1 MISLILFINKM
12 KLYLISLILFS
23 TVLSIKVP
31 RPIRI
36 PTRPPITPI
45 KVPKP
50 RFNLYQY
57 ANAIEKI
64 TVNKALQIQTTEQN
78 YIEEVSKLNVPAK
91 VKEWVKKLNNA
102 LKKNSES
109 NIELVYNQTIGGY
122 ARAELYY
129 FRKDTNGYTFKYGT
143 ADVVLGPLKP
153 YKERKCNRSP
163 PRNRLRCWDQTVLP
177 TYDQNSF
184 KNYVIIRIRSA
195 IQSKIYN
202 S

>member
-1 MISLILFINKM
+1 MISLILIINKM

-23 TVLSIKVP
+23 TVLSTKIGPTPTKYRPPRIP
-31 RPIRI
+31 RP
-36 PTRPPITPI
+36 
-45 KVPKP
+45 P
-50 RFNLYQY
+50 RRFYPHKY
-57 ANAIEKI
+57 ESAIQKI

-153 YKERKCNRSP
+153 YKERRCNG
-163 PRNRLRCWDQTVLP
+163 PRHIKPGCYYRTVIP

>member
-1 MISLILFINKM
+1 MISLILIINKM

-23 TVLSIKVP
+23 TVLSTKIGP
-31 RPIRI
+31 RPGFRPGFRPYRPIRFY
-36 PTRPPITPI
+36 PH
-45 KVPKP
+45 K
-50 RFNLYQY
+50 Y
-57 ANAIEKI
+57 ASAIEKI

-109 NIELVYNQTIGGY
+109 NVELVYNQTIGGY

-153 YKERKCNRSP
+153 YKRRRCTFSP
-163 PRNRLRCWDQTVLP
+163 RRCYYETLKPV
-177 TYDQNSF
+177 YDKNNF

-202 S
+202 AY

>member
-1 MISLILFINKM
+1 MISLILIINKM

-23 TVLSIKVP
+23 TVLSTKIGRRPPYRPLKP
-31 RPIRI
+31 PPIRFY
-36 PTRPPITPI
+36 PH
-45 KVPKP
+45 K
-50 RFNLYQY
+50 Y
-57 ANAIEKI
+57 ASAIQKI

-109 NIELVYNQTIGGY
+109 NIELVYNKTIGGY

-143 ADVVLGPLKP
+143 ADVILGPLKP
-153 YKERKCNRSP
+153 YRERRCYRVPRVNARLPPLLKCYYE
-163 PRNRLRCWDQTVLP
+163 TVNP
-177 TYDQNSF
+177 VYDQNNF
-184 KNYVIIRIRSA
+184 KNYVISRIRSA

-202 S
+202 A

>member
-1 MISLILFINKM
+1 M
-12 KLYLISLILFS
+12 KLYLISLILLS
-23 TVLSIKVP
+23 TVLSTKIGP
-31 RPIRI
+31 RPGF
-36 PTRPPITPI
+36 RPGFRPYR
-45 KVPKP
+45 P
-50 RFNLYQY
+50 RRFYPHQY
-57 ANAIEKI
+57 ESAIEKI

-109 NIELVYNQTIGGY
+109 NVELVYNQTIGGY

-153 YKERKCNRSP
+153 YKERKCKRFQPKNRFK
-163 PRNRLRCWDQTVLP
+163 CWDQTVIP

-184 KNYVIIRIRSA
+184 KNYVISRIRSA
-195 IQSKIYN
+195 IQSKIY
-202 S
+202 SS

>member
-12 KLYLISLILFS
+12 KLYLISLILLS
-23 TVLSIKVP
+23 TVLSTKIGPTPTRYRPPRIP
-31 RPIRI
+31 RP
-36 PTRPPITPI
+36 
-45 KVPKP
+45 P
-50 RFNLYQY
+50 RRFYPHQY
-57 ANAIEKI
+57 ESAIVNI

-143 ADVVLGPLKP
+143 ADVILGPLKP
-153 YKERKCNRSP
+153 YRERRCSYLPVRP
-163 PRNRLRCWDQTVLP
+163 PRRRCYYVTINPV
-177 TYDQNSF
+177 YDKNHF
-184 KNYVIIRIRSA
+184 KNYVISRIRSA

-202 S
+202 AY

>member
-1 MISLILFINKM
+1 MISLIIFINKM
-12 KLYLISLILFS
+12 KLYLISLILLS
-23 TVLSIKVP
+23 TVLSTKIGP

-36 PTRPPITPI
+36 RPRPLPH
-45 KVPKP
+45 K
-50 RFNLYQY
+50 Y
-57 ANAIEKI
+57 ASAIQKI

-153 YKERKCNRSP
+153 YKRRRCTFR
-163 PRNRLRCWDQTVLP
+163 PRRCYYETLKPV
-177 TYDQNSF
+177 YDKNNF

>member
-1 MISLILFINKM
+1 M
-12 KLYLISLILFS
+12 KLYLISLILLS
-23 TVLSIKVP
+23 TVLSTKVGKKRIPPPIIKP
-31 RPIRI
+31 RPYI
-36 PTRPPITPI
+36 
-45 KVPKP
+45 
-50 RFNLYQY
+50 NQY
-57 ANAIEKI
+57 PSAIEKI

-109 NIELVYNQTIGGY
+109 NVELVYNQTIGGY

-153 YKERKCNRSP
+153 YKERKCKRFFPKNRYK
-163 PRNRLRCWDQTVLP
+163 CWDQTVIP

-184 KNYVIIRIRSA
+184 KNYVISRIRSA
-195 IQSKIYN
+195 IQSKIY
-202 S
+202 SS

>member
-1 MISLILFINKM
+1 MISLIIFINKM
-12 KLYLISLILFS
+12 KLYLISLILLS
-23 TVLSIKVP
+23 TVLSTKIGP
-31 RPIRI
+31 RPGF
-36 PTRPPITPI
+36 RPRPLPH
-45 KVPKP
+45 K
-50 RFNLYQY
+50 Y
-57 ANAIEKI
+57 ASAIQKI

-109 NIELVYNQTIGGY
+109 NVELVYNQTIGGY

-143 ADVVLGPLKP
+143 ADVILGPLKP
-153 YKERKCNRSP
+153 YRERRCSYLPTRP
-163 PRNRLRCWDQTVLP
+163 PRRRCYYVTINPV
-177 TYDQNSF
+177 YDKNHF
-184 KNYVIIRIRSA
+184 KNYVISRIRSA

-202 S
+202 K

>member
-12 KLYLISLILFS
+12 KLYLISLILLS
-23 TVLSIKVP
+23 TVLTTKIGRRPPYRPPTPP
-31 RPIRI
+31 RPPR
-36 PTRPPITPI
+36 
-45 KVPKP
+45 P
-50 RFNLYQY
+50 RFNFYQY
-57 ANAIEKI
+57 SSAIVNI

-109 NIELVYNQTIGGY
+109 NVELVYNKTIGGY
-122 ARAELYY
+122 ARAELYF

-153 YKERKCNRSP
+153 YKERRCNG
-163 PRNRLRCWDQTVLP
+163 PRHVKPGCYYRTVIP
-177 TYDQNSF
+177 TYDQNNF
-184 KNYVIIRIRSA
+184 KNYVISRIRSA
-195 IQSKIYN
+195 IQSKIY
-202 S
+202 SS

>member
-1 MISLILFINKM
+1 M
-12 KLYLISLILFS
+12 KLYLISLILLS
-23 TVLSIKVP
+23 TVLSTKVRKKRIPPSIIKP
-31 RPIRI
+31 RPY
-36 PTRPPITPI
+36 
-45 KVPKP
+45 KP
-50 RFNLYQY
+50 LRY
-57 ANAIEKI
+57 ASAIVNI

-109 NIELVYNQTIGGY
+109 NIELVYNKTIGGY

-153 YKERKCNRSP
+153 YKERRCNG
-163 PRNRLRCWDQTVLP
+163 PRHIKPGCYYRTVIP

-202 S
+202 AY

>member
-23 TVLSIKVP
+23 TVFSTKIGKRPFRP
-31 RPIRI
+31 RPII
-36 PTRPPITPI
+36 N
-45 KVPKP
+45 K
-50 RFNLYQY
+50 Y
-57 ANAIEKI
+57 ASSIVNI

-109 NIELVYNQTIGGY
+109 NIELVYNKTIGGY

-153 YKERKCNRSP
+153 YKRRRCTFR
-163 PRNRLRCWDQTVLP
+163 PRRCYYETINPV
-177 TYDQNSF
+177 YDQNNF
-184 KNYVIIRIRSA
+184 KKYVISRIRSA
-195 IQSKIYN
+195 IQTRIYN
-202 S
+202 TN

>member
-1 MISLILFINKM
+1 MISLILIINKM

-23 TVLSIKVP
+23 TVLSTKIGRRPPYRPLKP
-31 RPIRI
+31 PPIRFY
-36 PTRPPITPI
+36 PH
-45 KVPKP
+45 K
-50 RFNLYQY
+50 Y
-57 ANAIEKI
+57 ASAIQKI

-109 NIELVYNQTIGGY
+109 NVELVYNQTIGGY

-153 YKERKCNRSP
+153 YKERRCNG
-163 PRNRLRCWDQTVLP
+163 PRHIKPGCYYRTVIP

-195 IQSKIYN
+195 IQSKIY
-202 S
+202 SS

>member
-23 TVLSIKVP
+23 TVLSTKI
-31 RPIRI
+31 RPT
-36 PTRPPITPI
+36 PTKYSR
-45 KVPKP
+45 
-50 RFNLYQY
+50 RFSPHQY
-57 ANAIEKI
+57 ASAIQKI

-91 VKEWVKKLNNA
+91 VKQWVKKLNNA

-109 NIELVYNQTIGGY
+109 NIELTYNQTIGGY
-122 ARAELYY
+122 ARAELYF

-184 KNYVIIRIRSA
+184 KNYVISRIRTA

>member
-23 TVLSIKVP
+23 TVLSTKIGPTPTRYRPPRIP
-31 RPIRI
+31 RP
-36 PTRPPITPI
+36 
-45 KVPKP
+45 P
-50 RFNLYQY
+50 RRFYPHQY
-57 ANAIEKI
+57 ASAIEKI

-109 NIELVYNQTIGGY
+109 NVELVYNKTIGGY

-153 YKERKCNRSP
+153 YKRRRCTFSP
-163 PRNRLRCWDQTVLP
+163 RRCYYETLKPV
-177 TYDQNSF
+177 YDKNNF

>member
-1 MISLILFINKM
+1 MISLILIINKM

-23 TVLSIKVP
+23 TVLSTKIGPTPTKYRPPRIP
-31 RPIRI
+31 RP
-36 PTRPPITPI
+36 
-45 KVPKP
+45 P
-50 RFNLYQY
+50 RRFYPHKY
-57 ANAIEKI
+57 ESAIQKI

-109 NIELVYNQTIGGY
+109 NVELVYNKTIGGY

-153 YKERKCNRSP
+153 YKERKCKRTPPKNRYK
-163 PRNRLRCWDQTVLP
+163 CWDQTVIP

-184 KNYVIIRIRSA
+184 KNYVIIRIRTA

>member
-12 KLYLISLILFS
+12 KLYLISLILLS
-23 TVLSIKVP
+23 TVLSTKVRKKRIPPSIIKP
-31 RPIRI
+31 RPY
-36 PTRPPITPI
+36 
-45 KVPKP
+45 KP
-50 RFNLYQY
+50 LRY
-57 ANAIEKI
+57 ASAIVNI

-153 YKERKCNRSP
+153 YKERRCNG
-163 PRNRLRCWDQTVLP
+163 PRHIKPGCYYRTVIP

>member
-1 MISLILFINKM
+1 MISLILIINKM

-23 TVLSIKVP
+23 TVLSTKKGP
-31 RPIRI
+31 RPIRF
-36 PTRPPITPI
+36 RPPRP
-45 KVPKP
+45 PRP

-57 ANAIEKI
+57 SSAIVNI

-153 YKERKCNRSP
+153 YKRRRCTFR
-163 PRNRLRCWDQTVLP
+163 PRRCYYETLKPV
-177 TYDQNSF
+177 YDKNNF

>member
-1 MISLILFINKM
+1 MISLIIIINKM
-12 KLYLISLILFS
+12 KLYLISLILLS
-23 TVLSIKVP
+23 TVLSTKVGP

-36 PTRPPITPI
+36 RPP
-45 KVPKP
+45 P
-50 RFNLYQY
+50 RPRPFLPHQY
-57 ANAIEKI
+57 ASAIEKI

-153 YKERKCNRSP
+153 YKTRRCKRGPPKQRFKCYYE
-163 PRNRLRCWDQTVLP
+163 TVNP
-177 TYDQNSF
+177 VYDQNSF
-184 KNYVIIRIRSA
+184 KNYVISRIRSE

>member
-1 MISLILFINKM
+1 M

-23 TVLSIKVP
+23 TVLSTKIGP
-31 RPIRI
+31 RPGF
-36 PTRPPITPI
+36 RPGFRPLR
-45 KVPKP
+45 P
-50 RFNLYQY
+50 RPFYPHQY
-57 ANAIEKI
+57 ASAIEKI

-109 NIELVYNQTIGGY
+109 NVELVYNKTIGGY

-153 YKERKCNRSP
+153 YKRRRCNYRGGRRTKY
-163 PRNRLRCWDQTVLP
+163 PRPASRCYDETVNP
-177 TYDQNSF
+177 VYDQNSF
-184 KNYVIIRIRSA
+184 KNYVIIRIRTA
-195 IQSKIYN
+195 IQSKIY
-202 S
+202 SS

>member
-23 TVLSIKVP
+23 TVLSTKLGKK
-31 RPIRI
+31 RI
-36 PTRPPITPI
+36 PPPII
-45 KVPKP
+45 KPRPKP
-50 RFNLYQY
+50 RPYINQSPS
-57 ANAIEKI
+57 AIVNI

-109 NIELVYNQTIGGY
+109 NVELVYNQTIGGY

-153 YKERKCNRSP
+153 YKRRRCTFR
-163 PRNRLRCWDQTVLP
+163 PRRCYYETIKPV
-177 TYDQNSF
+177 YDKNNF

>member
-1 MISLILFINKM
+1 M

-31 RPIRI
+31 RPIKT
-36 PTRPPITPI
+36 PVKVPLKPPILPR
-45 KVPKP
+45 P

-109 NIELVYNQTIGGY
+109 NVELVYNQTIGGY

-153 YKERKCNRSP
+153 YKETICNG
-163 PRNRLRCWDQTVLP
+163 PRHIKPGCYYRTLIP
-177 TYDQNSF
+177 TYNQNSF
-184 KNYVIIRIRSA
+184 KNYVISRIRTA

>member
-12 KLYLISLILFS
+12 KLYLISLILLS
-23 TVLSIKVP
+23 TVLSTKIGP

-36 PTRPPITPI
+36 RPRPLPH
-45 KVPKP
+45 K
-50 RFNLYQY
+50 Y
-57 ANAIEKI
+57 ASAIQKI

-153 YKERKCNRSP
+153 YKERRCNG
-163 PRNRLRCWDQTVLP
+163 PRHIKPGCYYETIKPV
-177 TYDQNSF
+177 YDKNNF

>member
-23 TVLSIKVP
+23 TVLSTKVGP

-36 PTRPPITPI
+36 RPRPLPH
-45 KVPKP
+45 K
-50 RFNLYQY
+50 Y
-57 ANAIEKI
+57 ASAIEKI

-109 NIELVYNQTIGGY
+109 NVELVYNKTIGGY

-143 ADVVLGPLKP
+143 ADVILGPLKP
-153 YKERKCNRSP
+153 YRERRCYRMSRVNPKLPPLIKCYYE
-163 PRNRLRCWDQTVLP
+163 TVNP
-177 TYDQNSF
+177 VYDQNNF
-184 KNYVIIRIRSA
+184 KNYVISRIRSA

-202 S
+202 A

>member
-31 RPIRI
+31 RPIKI
-36 PTRPPITPI
+36 PPKPPIP
-45 KVPKP
+45 PRP

-109 NIELVYNQTIGGY
+109 NVELVYNQTIGGY

-153 YKERKCNRSP
+153 YRERRCNG
-163 PRNRLRCWDQTVLP
+163 PRHVKPGCYYRTVIP

-184 KNYVIIRIRSA
+184 KNYVISRIRTA